1 MKIQKQQLVRGY
13 VGRRLAEYYAQPANF
28 VVGTS
33 SAVDHSNLSSLWG
46 EGHWRRELRKWYE
59 EREGHWLTPV
69 ELFRPH
75 YSNILANFISHQALL
90 MDPESGKKS
99 QTRSSRVVPPQ
110 IDIVELGG
118 GRGTNANLILSHLR
132 DACPEVYKVVNYTLV
147 DASPSLHRLQQ
158 ETLSASDHADKVQ
171 FKLCDLLDVAE
182 KR

>member
-1 MKIQKQQLVRGY
+1 MKVQKQQLVRGF
-13 VGRRLAEYYAQPANF
+13 VGRKLAEYYAQPADS

-33 SAVDHSNLSSLWG
+33 SAVDHSHLSSLWG
-46 EGHWRRELRKWYE
+46 EWHWRRELRKWYE

-90 MDPESGKKS
+90 MDPENGDYSGA
-99 QTRSSRVVPPQ
+99 RSSPVAPPQ

-132 DACPEVYKVVNYTLV
+132 DTQPEVYKVVTYTLV
-147 DASPSLHRLQQ
+147 DVSPSLHRLQQ
-158 ETLSASDHADKVQ
+158 EALTASDHADKVQ

-182 KR
+182 QR